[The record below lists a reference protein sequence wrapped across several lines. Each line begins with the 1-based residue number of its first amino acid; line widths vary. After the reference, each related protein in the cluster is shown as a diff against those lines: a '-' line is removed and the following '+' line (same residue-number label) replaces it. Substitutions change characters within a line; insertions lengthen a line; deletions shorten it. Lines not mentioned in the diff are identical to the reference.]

1 MRLLI
6 DPPPPLRVFGQE
18 LDLVISAS
26 GQGPPKVFV
35 KEGSVQPDRHFLL
48 GVAQAVAMAVE
59 EADSE
64 FTAFM
69 EADSLFLENAGP
81 VKELSNGLIIVRGSD
96 GTVGG
101 LAVPDR
107 SVARRLARE
116 AVRWFTGSIRLD
128 IP

>member
-6 DPPPPLRVFGQE
+6 DPPPPLKLFRQE

-26 GQGPPKVFV
+26 GLGTPQIFI
-35 KEGSVQPDRHFLL
+35 KEGSAQPDRHFLL
-48 GVAQAVAMAVE
+48 GIVQAVAMAVE

-81 VKELSNGLIIVRGSD
+81 VKELPNGLIIVRGSD
-96 GTVGG
+96 GALGG
-101 LAVPDR
+101 LAVRDR
-107 SVARRLARE
+107 SVVRRLARE
-116 AVRWFTGSIRLD
+116 AVRWFTGAIRLD